1 MKRLSIP
8 LLICTAL
15 AILAGCASENP
26 DLVNPPPGLDSIYV
40 RFINFSSDR
49 TPRALSLENLIST
62 ATVGF
67 GQSSAIIQ
75 SPEDSA
81 RIIINNGQTA
91 ELTTPTRFRFTRS
104 SFLTVVAVPS
114 GSNAPVSRPFDTI
127 IVLNTLAAPSSS
139 VENES
144 SVRLCNVSPDTNVTY
159 SLKLG
164 CQNGTEIARDGGFR
178 TMGAYT
184 EIPNGQ
190 TGITLLRNVI
200 GTTQPTIVGLFTMTF
215 EPRKSYTFFVFDNSP
230 GNPGLLVLDDRG
242 MGSDALKP
250 MLPIAERTAEIQVL
264 NFSRRDLTALKI
276 SNGASETIVAGLPQL
291 GISGVKQVAACG
303 SLTTDQTLA
312 LTTTGDTAGRGYFSL
327 EVLRKYNV
335 FWFDKPASTD
345 FAPVIVRKTTD
356 PKPDSATITVI
367 NGAFSQGAVT
377 VSLGARTN
385 SKQPF
390 GYTSGEIL
398 CSRLAAGEYSAPIFI
413 PAGELP
419 ITVFSTS
426 LPARMLLAAPAIAQ
440 PGKQYYLVLRD
451 NAAAAG
457 GIEAALVEET
467 DANTQAAILAPG
479 GFVQVL
485 NAASGADNLTVGFD
499 RILSNARVPFI
510 GAVATI
516 LPVGT
521 RTLTAGAANSTL
533 QVTSDS
539 STLVIAAGQAT
550 SPDIFHVNGVAG
562 AGIPGRL
569 RRRYINAASDIAGM
583 SVVFDSAKATT
594 PLAENIA
601 YRSVFDEEPLNYE
614 RRISVYFLETATK
627 RPLDSIQN
635 VLLSLGRNYS
645 LVLTGSA
652 GKYHVVVQQ
661 EF

>member
-8 LLICTAL
+8 LLIFAAI

-40 RFINFSSDR
+40 RFINFASDR
-49 TPRALSLENLIST
+49 TPRSLSLENLIST
-62 ATVGF
+62 SAVGF
-67 GQSSAIIQ
+67 GQTSAIIQ

-81 RIIINNGQTA
+81 RLIINNGQTA
-91 ELTTPTRFRFTRS
+91 ELTTPTRLRFTRS

-139 VENES
+139 VESEA
-144 SVRLCNVSPDTNVTY
+144 SVRLCNVSPDSNITY

-200 GTTQPTIVGLFTMTF
+200 GTTEPTIIGLFAMTF

-242 MGSDALKP
+242 LGSDALKP
-250 MLPIAERTAEIQVL
+250 LLPIAERTADMQIF

-276 SNGASETIVAGLPQL
+276 SNGAAETVVAGLAPL
-291 GISGVKQVAACG
+291 GISEVKQVAACG

-312 LTTTGDTAGRGYFSL
+312 LTAAGDTAGRGYFSL

-335 FWFDKPASTD
+335 FWFDKLASTD
-345 FAPVIVRKTTD
+345 FTPVIVRKTTE
-356 PKPDSATITVI
+356 PKQDSATITVI

-377 VSLGARTN
+377 VSLGARSN
-385 SKQPF
+385 SMQPL

-398 CSRLAAGEYSAPIFI
+398 CSRLTAGEYSSPVFI

-426 LPARMLLAAPAIAQ
+426 LPARLLLAAPATVQ

-457 GIEAALVEET
+457 GIEATLVEET
-467 DANTQAAILAPG
+467 AANTQATMLATG
-479 GFVQVL
+479 EFVQVL
-485 NAASGADNLTVGFD
+485 NAAVGADNLTVGFD
-499 RILSNARVPFI
+499 KVLSNARVPFI
-510 GAVATI
+510 GTVATI
-516 LPVGT
+516 LPIGQ
-521 RTLTAGAANSTL
+521 RTLTAGGASSLL
-533 QVTSDS
+533 QTNADS
-539 STLVIAAGQAT
+539 SALIIAAGQAA
-550 SPDIFHVNGVAG
+550 SPDIFYISGVAG
-562 AGIPGRL
+562 ANVPGRL

-583 SVVFDSAKATT
+583 SVVFDSAKAAN
-594 PLAENIA
+594 PLVENIA
-601 YRSVFDEEPLNYE
+601 YRSVFDEDPLNYE

-652 GKYHVVVQQ
+652 GKYHVIVQQ